1 MPGSKASPAERRVIT
16 CNFLA
21 TVPAGSERSYTSA
34 RINAPIRTK
43 EIAVSFAL
51 NTNRTL
57 QVGFFISDDEQTP
70 NGKPGG
76 FNLLSNFGPV
86 DYLVGDDDRKVLR
99 HEVDLPSRGHYL
111 KVYANNTDGV
121 DHTLD
126 AQFTVELFPDGSE

>member
-1 MPGSKASPAERRVIT
+1 MSPVKHALAERRVIT

-21 TVPAGSERSYTSA
+21 IVPAGSERSYTSY

-57 QVGFFISDDEQTP
+57 QVGFFISDDDETP

-76 FNLLSNFGPV
+76 FNLLSNFGPA

-99 HEVDLPSRGHYL
+99 HEVDLPNRGHYL
-111 KVYANNTDGV
+111 KIYAKNTDGV
-121 DHTLD
+121 SHTLD
-126 AQFTVELFPDGSE
+126 AQFTVELFPDGSK